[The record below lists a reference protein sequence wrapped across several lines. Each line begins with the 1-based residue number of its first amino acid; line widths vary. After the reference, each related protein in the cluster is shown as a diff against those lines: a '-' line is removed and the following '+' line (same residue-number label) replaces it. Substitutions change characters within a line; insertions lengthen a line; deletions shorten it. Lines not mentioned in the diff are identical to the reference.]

1 MSSCN
6 DGVSFVSPLADL
18 AYLVVVSLGQH
29 RVLEE
34 LVGGEGEEKLEAGL
48 LGVQVLELD
57 VGQMLESLHR
67 CISNR

>member
-6 DGVSFVSPLADL
+6 DGVSCVSTLTNL
-18 AYLVVVSLGQH
+18 AYLVVVSLGQD

-34 LVGGEGEEKLEAGL
+34 LVRGEGEEQLEAGL
-48 LGVQVLELD
+48 LGVQILELD

-67 CISNR
+67 GISNR